1 MSLPKSIRTDNGN
14 CSYKSGLFSKHKTLE
29 KNYAACASALK
40 LPENSNTGLRED
52 LSGNGSTDNRLSLVP
67 IRTTEDNAVLVRKL
81 PGWSLLRWVF
91 LRKRYHLENSSA
103 KKSVYQ
109 WVLKLPSQQSSA
121 VVYPDLKQNC
131 YDRKKNRSSDLDGE
145 TSAIVP
151 VGCEAIFP
159 LSPCD
164 FPEELQSLLEKSSS
178 SCRLFSYQ
186 ELLGATSSFMPGL
199 FILAVNVKKKILS
212 LACSGC

>member
-29 KNYAACASALK
+29 NNCAACASALK
-40 LPENSNTGLRED
+40 LPQNSNTRLREE

-67 IRTTEDNAVLVRKL
+67 FRTTEDNAVLVRKL

-103 KKSVYQ
+103 KKSVDQ

-121 VVYPDLKQNC
+121 VVYPDL
-131 YDRKKNRSSDLDGE
+131 KNRSSDLDGE

-186 ELLGATSSFMPGL
+186 ELLDATCSFMPGL